1 MAGGANWFIGLPV
14 TADALPVGVIDTL
27 PAGLRRL
34 HPDDL
39 HITVAFLGPVGE
51 PSALTA
57 WAETEAIDAGP
68 FELRT
73 GDLAALG
80 RPRRPSAYGLDLVS
94 DRAFVEWLAHWRDRL
109 RAAAGVEAETR
120 SVRPHV
126 TLARPPRTAGPSI
139 QQRARAWLE
148 NTKPDATPLV
158 LDRIVLYTAS
168 DGSGQQRYHWA
179 RQRTLPARADTGS
192 GADDV

>member
-1 MAGGANWFIGLPV
+1 MAGGANWFIALPV
-14 TADALPVGVIDTL
+14 TAEALPAGVIDGL

-51 PSALTA
+51 DCALTA
-57 WAETEAIDAGP
+57 WAETEDIDAGP

-73 GDLAALG
+73 GAPAALG
-80 RPRRPSAYGLDLVS
+80 RPRRPSAYGLDLVA
-94 DRAFVEWLAHWRDRL
+94 DRAFIDWVAHWRDRL
-109 RAAAGVEAETR
+109 RAAAEIEPETR

-139 QQRARAWLE
+139 QHRARAWLE
-148 NTKPDATPLV
+148 NTRPDATTLS

-179 RQRTLPARADTGS
+179 RQRMLPVCDS
-192 GADDV
+192 SDL

>member
-14 TADALPVGVIDTL
+14 AAEALPAGVIDTL

-51 PSALTA
+51 RRALTA

-68 FELRT
+68 FALRT
-73 GDLAALG
+73 GTPAALG
-80 RPRRPSAYGLDLVS
+80 RPRRPSAYGLDLLA
-94 DRAFVEWLAHWRDRL
+94 DETFVHWMAHWRDRL
-109 RAAAGVEAETR
+109 RAAADVEPETR

-126 TLARPPRTAGPSI
+126 TLARPPRTAGPAI
-139 QQRARAWLE
+139 QQRARAWLD
-148 NTKPDATPLV
+148 NTEPEAASLL
-158 LDRIVLYTAS
+158 LDRIVLYTSS
-168 DGSGQQRYHWA
+168 DGAGPQRYRWV
-179 RQRTLPARADTGS
+179 RQRTLPARTGS
-192 GADDV
+192 GPEADA